1 MKYCDAVMVKN
12 ATRFGNETGFLTGNE
27 MGVVRDLLFR
37 WLLRVSDPGLQNIRV
52 AFSPSDNDTR

>member
-1 MKYCDAVMVKN
+1 MVKN